1 VTLLPDAASADV
13 APAKVAGYLLN
24 TAHPRN
30 GGKAAF
36 FAAFGFDI
44 TQWDVL
50 RDALRQHPLANDVVS
65 SQRSPHG
72 NKHVV
77 RCSMMSP
84 DGRNPCITTIWI
96 TDGDGP
102 PRFVTAY
109 PSPSQPGEI

>member
-1 VTLLPDAASADV
+1 MSLLPDAREV
-13 APAKVAGYLLN
+13 EVHPTKVIAYLLN
-24 TAHPRN
+24 SARPRN
-30 GGKAAF
+30 GGKAALF
-36 FAAFGFDI
+36 SAFGFDPAH
-44 TQWDVL
+44 WEVL

-109 PSPSQPGEI
+109 P